1 MQNENNEKPKI
12 ICIGGPTGVGK
23 TALAIKLANLF
34 DGEIISCDSIAI
46 YKHLDIGSA
55 KPDKTEQSQAKHYM
69 IDIKEPNEQFDMAEY
84 RQMSKEIIQ
93 DILSRG
99 KLPIIVG
106 GTGLY
111 MKGLLF
117 PLELGNSQ
125 KNDEI
130 RNKYKKIADE
140 QGGEK
145 LLELLS
151 KVDPE
156 SASKLHPKD
165 TLRIIRALE
174 IYELTG
180 QKKSSIKTE
189 LVSKYDYMLIF
200 LNDDRK
206 ELYARI
212 DSRVDKM
219 MALGLEDEVQ
229 NLIKDYNLT
238 AQNQSMQGIGYKEFF
253 DYFNNKLSKEEL
265 VETIKQNSRH
275 YAKRQITW
283 FKAMPECKEYNC
295 HNVEKI
301 INDTKVFLKK

>member
-1 MQNENNEKPKI
+1 MQNSDDKKPKI

-55 KPDKTEQSQAKHYM
+55 KPDKAEQSQAKHYL
-69 IDIKEPNEQFDMAEY
+69 IDIKEPTEQFDMAEY
-84 RQMSKEIIQ
+84 RQMAKSKIQ

-125 KNDEI
+125 KNEEI
-130 RNKYKKIADE
+130 REKYKNIVKKE
-140 QGGEK
+140 GGEK
-145 LLELLS
+145 LLQLLN

-180 QKKSSIKTE
+180 KKKSSIKTE
-189 LVSKYDYMLIF
+189 LVSEYDYMLVF
-200 LNDDRK
+200 LNDNRK
-206 ELYARI
+206 ELYSRI
-212 DSRVDKM
+212 NNRVDKM
-219 MALGLEDEVQ
+219 MALGLENEVK
-229 NLIKDYNLT
+229 NLIKDFHIS

-253 DYFNNKLSKEEL
+253 EYFDNKLSKEEL

-283 FKAMPECKEYNC
+283 FKSMPNCREYNC

-301 INDTKVFLKK
+301 IEDARVFLKN

>member
-1 MQNENNEKPKI
+1 MQNSDYKKPKI

-46 YKHLDIGSA
+46 YRHLDIGSA
-55 KPDKTEQSQAKHYM
+55 KPDKAEQSQAKHYM
-69 IDIKEPNEQFDMAEY
+69 IDIKEPTEQFDMAEY
-84 RQMSKEIIQ
+84 RQMAKSLIQ

-130 RNKYKKIADE
+130 REKYKNIAE
-140 QGGEK
+140 KEGGEK
-145 LLELLS
+145 LLQLLN

-180 QKKSSIKTE
+180 TKKSSIKTE
-189 LVSKYDYMLIF
+189 LVSEYDYMLIF

-206 ELYARI
+206 ELYSRI

-219 MALGLEDEVQ
+219 MALGLENEVK
-229 NLIKDYNLT
+229 NLIKDFHIS

-253 DYFNNKLSKEEL
+253 EYFDNKLSKEEL
-265 VETIKQNSRH
+265 VEKIKQNSRH

-283 FKAMPECKEYNC
+283 FKAMPKCKEYNC

-301 INDTKVFLKK
+301 IEDAKDFLQN